1 MKKSGILHKELAAC
15 IAEIGHYDQLSVV
28 SCLYGIPKDARV
40 IDLALTRSIPSMIDV
55 ITAMEQEML
64 IEKIILA
71 EEMEANN
78 PELYQYIIDKFPSE
92 ILVFVPNEM
101 LKQKAV
107 QSKSFVRTGENMRF
121 SNILL
126 QAGYSS

>member
-1 MKKSGILHKELAAC
+1 MKKTGILHKELAAC
-15 IAEIGHYDQLSVV
+15 IAAIGHYDQLSVV
-28 SCLYGIPKDARV
+28 SCLSGIPKDTKV
-40 IDLALTRSIPSMIDV
+40 IDLALTRGIPSMIDV
-55 ITAMEQEML
+55 IAAMEEEML
-64 IEKIILA
+64 IEKLIIA
-71 EEMEANN
+71 EELEANN
-78 PELYQYIIDKFPSE
+78 PELYQYITNKFPTE
-92 ILVFVPNEM
+92 IIELIPNDM